1 MADLQTYSGIV
12 NENEFFSHHYFSS
25 EFQNNIKD
33 LLDEWNSRETEE
45 EGFKSPVNLL
55 KNCRKEWFINLN
67 QAEKTKDQT
76 TLFKLFRE
84 RHLPLL
90 KSLGW
95 EIQPT
100 ELEIQPGAPLPIWKA
115 MQNSRE
121 EWTALVMPVYRPGL
135 EDDPFEQ
142 QLEKVHYQVSEVPSE
157 IKGKPWASII
167 SDIIFGAD
175 FPPRFLILV
184 ADQEWILVDR
194 FKWPNNRVLRFQW
207 NEILDRRDNAT
218 HQASASSSTRINF
231 LLKVENLCWNP
242 SMRAPTNTLT
252 ASVKTSNM
260 QSGKQLRSLATKR

>member
-12 NENEFFSHHYFSS
+12 NENELFSHHYFSS

-76 TLFKLFRE
+76 TLFQLFRE

-100 ELEIQPGAPLPIWKA
+100 ELEIQPGAPPEAKI
-115 MQNSRE
+115 
-121 EWTALVMPVYRPGL
+121 T
-135 EDDPFEQ
+135 
-142 QLEKVHYQVSEVPSE
+142 
-157 IKGKPWASII
+157 
-167 SDIIFGAD
+167 
-175 FPPRFLILV
+175 
-184 ADQEWILVDR
+184 
-194 FKWPNNRVLRFQW
+194 
-207 NEILDRRDNAT
+207 
-218 HQASASSSTRINF
+218 
-231 LLKVENLCWNP
+231 
-242 SMRAPTNTLT
+242 
-252 ASVKTSNM
+252 
-260 QSGKQLRSLATKR
+260 